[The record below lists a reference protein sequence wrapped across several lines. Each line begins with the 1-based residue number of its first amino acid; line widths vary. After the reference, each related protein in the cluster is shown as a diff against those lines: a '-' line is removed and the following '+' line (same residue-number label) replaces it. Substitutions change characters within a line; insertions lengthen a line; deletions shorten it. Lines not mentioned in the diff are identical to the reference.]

1 MKINYIKE
9 LNSSKINL
17 SPLNFWQ
24 AIGITILFDIITLFL
39 NKPTDIFYIILN
51 SLGVV
56 TYSGFWMWI
65 STALSAAYE
74 FGAILILII
83 FLNNRNNKVNNI
95 NTGFKLRKR
104 DWVLVPLLIVSYILL
119 TYGWFDYILY
129 FFPTGNTYEYV
140 IEYLNSI
147 PLVILLVETCI
158 MAPFFEELLY
168 RGFILNGLINRYSRK
183 KAIIYSALIFGIAHL
198 NFPQGINAF
207 LLGLIIGTVYY
218 YTRSIYLCMIMHFAN
233 NFLVN
238 FVYYPTSQLWTNILF
253 VLLPILGLVLMIYL
267 FKTLNLKER
276 SKEAINYIINNDF
289 K

>member
-1 MKINYIKE
+1 
-9 LNSSKINL
+9 
-17 SPLNFWQ
+17 
-24 AIGITILFDIITLFL
+24 
-39 NKPTDIFYIILN
+39 
-51 SLGVV
+51 
-56 TYSGFWMWI
+56 
-65 STALSAAYE
+65 
-74 FGAILILII
+74 
-83 FLNNRNNKVNNI
+83 
-95 NTGFKLRKR
+95 
-104 DWVLVPLLIVSYILL
+104 
-119 TYGWFDYILY
+119 
-129 FFPTGNTYEYV
+129 
-140 IEYLNSI
+140 
-147 PLVILLVETCI
+147 

-168 RGFILNGLINRYSRK
+168 RGIILNGLINRYSRK

>member
-129 FFPTGNTYEYV
+129 FFPTGNTY
-140 IEYLNSI
+140 
-147 PLVILLVETCI
+147 
-158 MAPFFEELLY
+158 
-168 RGFILNGLINRYSRK
+168 
-183 KAIIYSALIFGIAHL
+183 
-198 NFPQGINAF
+198 
-207 LLGLIIGTVYY
+207 
-218 YTRSIYLCMIMHFAN
+218 
-233 NFLVN
+233 
-238 FVYYPTSQLWTNILF
+238 
-253 VLLPILGLVLMIYL
+253 
-267 FKTLNLKER
+267 
-276 SKEAINYIINNDF
+276 
-289 K
+289 

>member
-147 PLVILLVETCI
+147 PIVILLVETCI

-168 RGFILNGLINRYSRK
+168 RGIILNGLLNKYKNSSK
-183 KAIIYSALIFGIAHL
+183 KAIIYSAMVFGLVHL
-198 NFPQGINAF
+198 NIPQGINAF
-207 LLGLIIGTVYY
+207 IGGIILGFIYCYTKSMKLSIFAHFINNLITFVPVPESLIFKFIYIVIGTYV
-218 YTRSIYLCMIMHFAN
+218 IMKGIKYIRN
-233 NFLVN
+233 TKLI
-238 FVYYPTSQLWTNILF
+238 NI
-253 VLLPILGLVLMIYL
+253 
-267 FKTLNLKER
+267 
-276 SKEAINYIINNDF
+276 SKAS
-289 K
+289 